1 MTESQSMRRG
11 DVMNEIVTFS
21 RLIRRSIVHAE
32 NKCCADADTMIG
44 KVISV
49 IGRALKIFVDG
60 NVEARRRHQAYEELA
75 GVSKPELN
83 DIGIS
88 RTNIRAVVAG
98 VYPIERFA
106 VSNVISVERRRGSAT
121 VLHSLNFT
129 TSFLMTATSEL

>member
-1 MTESQSMRRG
+1 
-11 DVMNEIVTFS
+11 MNEIVTFG

-32 NKCCADADTMIG
+32 NKRYADADTMIG
-44 KVISV
+44 KVITV
-49 IGRALKIFVDG
+49 IGRALKTFVDG
-60 NVEARRRHQAYEELA
+60 NVEACRRHQAYEELA

-88 RTNIRAVVAG
+88 RANIRAVVAG

-106 VSNVISVERRRGSAT
+106 VSNVISVERRRGFAT
-121 VLHSLNFT
+121 LLHSLNFT